1 MKIHLLKKWQ
11 WWVIVLAFMM
21 ICVGCASKPQKPDTT
36 PPESREPAPSPGK
49 PTQVPKESK
58 TPSQEPSRPPAGT
71 LPAPSQEAQPVKKE
85 SYYTHTVK
93 WDGETLFL
101 VALWYTGDREN
112 WKVLAEVMTQNNPN
126 VNIHRIRSGDKI
138 LIPENILKTRDPMP
152 KDFVDNFY
160 HKSKTE
166 KAPSKPAPSQT
177 KEEEPE
183 LFGPKELPKK

>member
-1 MKIHLLKKWQ
+1 MKIHLLKKVK
-11 WWVIVLAFMM
+11 WWVVLLALIM

-36 PPESREPAPSPGK
+36 PPESRESAPSPGV
-49 PTQVPKESK
+49 PTAVSKESK
-58 TPSQEPSRPPAGT
+58 PPSREPPRGPSGT
-71 LPAPSQEAQPVKKE
+71 LPASTQEAPPVKKE
-85 SYYTHTVK
+85 SYYTHTIK

-112 WKVLAEVMTQNNPN
+112 WKVLAEVITQNNPN
-126 VNIHRIRSGDKI
+126 ANIHVIRRGDKI
-138 LIPENILKTRDPMP
+138 LIPESILKTRDPMP
-152 KDFVDNFY
+152 KEFVDNFY

-166 KAPSKPAPSQT
+166 KAPSKPAPSRT